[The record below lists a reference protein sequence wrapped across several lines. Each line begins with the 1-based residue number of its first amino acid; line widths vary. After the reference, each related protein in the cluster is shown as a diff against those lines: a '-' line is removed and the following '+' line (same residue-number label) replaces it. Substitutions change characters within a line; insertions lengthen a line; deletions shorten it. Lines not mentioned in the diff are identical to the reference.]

1 MIPSWE
7 AIKAWLWVL
16 PYVAIAIL
24 VAFVF
29 YYRADGAQAAANN
42 KVLQTQLDSV
52 VATNAQ
58 QQQTIVALAE
68 LSQKKDEIVSELAD
82 SVKAINQTVLDTNK
96 AVTDL
101 KASDPDV
108 KSFSALPVPDGLVKL
123 HNKPPAAAR
132 H

>member
-1 MIPSWE
+1 MLSWE

-16 PYVAIAIL
+16 PYAAIAIL

-29 YYRADGAQAAANN
+29 YYRADGAQAAAHNQ
-42 KVLQTQLDSV
+42 VLQTQLDSV

-68 LSQKKDEIVSELAD
+68 LSKKKDEIVSDLAD
-82 SVKAINQTVLDTNK
+82 KVSAINQTVLDTNK

-108 KSFSALPVPDGLVKL
+108 KSFSALPVPDSLVKL
-123 HNKPPAAAR
+123 HNKPSVAAR